1 MKFIAFRNLVGIC
14 YTEAEVKAM
23 AAEEMI
29 QDGPNEAG
37 EMFERPGKLSDYLPR
52 PYANDAA
59 AAAANNGAIPPGM
72 YRVAHLLREGNMLTS
87 TSKFRHRPRS
97 QDKFTAKRNFKF
109 GVNISLSRSRWATL

>member
-1 MKFIAFRNLVGIC
+1 MLLPPLQVCSACHSLKYIAFRNLVDIA

-59 AAAANNGAIPPGM
+59 AAAANNGAIPPG
-72 YRVAHLLREGNMLTS
+72 
-87 TSKFRHRPRS
+87 
-97 QDKFTAKRNFKF
+97 
-109 GVNISLSRSRWATL
+109 ISN